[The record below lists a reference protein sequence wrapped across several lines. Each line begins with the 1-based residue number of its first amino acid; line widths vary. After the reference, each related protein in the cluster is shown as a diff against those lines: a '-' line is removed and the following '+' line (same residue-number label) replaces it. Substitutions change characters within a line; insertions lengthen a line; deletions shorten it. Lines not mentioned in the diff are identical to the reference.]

1 MFYLFA
7 PEKNQI
13 EYTSFLVLI
22 NFGVKF
28 HKTALLLFNLNN
40 FNTDLGR
47 FLALVGE
54 SFEASRLASNILLFK
69 HL

>member
-7 PEKNQI
+7 LEKNQI

-40 FNTDLGR
+40 FNADLGR
-47 FLALVGE
+47 FLASVGE

-69 HL
+69 DL